1 MAKSIQISNNA
12 GQSYGMD
19 DYRANMV
26 SVIREVLN
34 ALSRKERRI
43 LQSIARTSTFVKQN
57 NEYSA
62 CKDMVMLD
70 FVVANVREL
79 MIDYSIQRDV
89 VISHVRKLLKNWDPK
104 VSTPLEVVQYI
115 NPNDSA
121 HQGYWVYD
129 GQQHSIAYILG
140 NIINLVGDDEE
151 VTNTDI
157 ETYLENIYLPA
168 RVSIQTYTWD
178 DTENYGYDVFNALN
192 SGRLKVE
199 FYFDYR
205 AGLRSKVD
213 DTPGTPYMNST
224 AIRNWCLASGVDF
237 VAPGVTD
244 PGTTHQGNRILTNM
258 VNEEYYARNSVGV
271 IAGRI
276 AKIAYPTQQ
285 LGIPVIRSISTVLK
299 ELVEAGVVDTPLVH
313 GAFDTVTG
321 QEVEVSQEL
330 MDDICSIYSTI
341 FGDAQKGYTIAK
353 EMWQDMCIH
362 VHGGKGQ
369 AMASVDWELGN
380 NIDHERQSAF
390 ALAIA
395 DIMGY
400 DKLSGVIAQLN
411 PSVSRI
417 YRIANAIDTQWLAT
431 ELSQKGFYQI
441 LSKKKAA

>member
-1 MAKSIQISNNA
+1 MAKSIQIPNNA

-34 ALSRKERRI
+34 ALPRKERRA
-43 LQSIARTSTFVKQN
+43 LKSIARTATFVKQN

-62 CKDMVMLD
+62 CKDMAMLD

-89 VISHVRKLLKNWDPK
+89 VISHVRNLLENWDPK

-121 HQGYWVYD
+121 HEGYWVYD
-129 GQQHSIAYILG
+129 GQQHSVAYILG

-168 RVSIQTYTWD
+168 RVSIQTHTWD

-192 SGRLKVE
+192 SGRLGVE

-205 AGLRSKVD
+205 AGLRA
-213 DTPGTPYMNST
+213 TPNTQPYMDST

-244 PGTTHQGNRILTNM
+244 PGTTHQGKRILTNM
-258 VNEEYYARNSVGV
+258 VKDEYYWRNSVGV
-271 IAGRI
+271 VAGRI
-276 AKIAYPTQQ
+276 AKVAYPTQQ

-299 ELVEAGVVDTPLVH
+299 ELVDAGVVDTPVVH
-313 GAFDTVTG
+313 GAFDDVSG

-330 MDDICSIYSTI
+330 MDDICSIYSNI
-341 FGDAQKGYTIAK
+341 FGDAQKGYTVAK
-353 EMWQDMCIH
+353 KMWQDMCIH
-362 VHGGKGQ
+362 KHGGKGQ

-380 NIDHERQSAF
+380 NIDHERQAAF
-390 ALAIA
+390 VLAIA

-417 YRIANAIDTQWLAT
+417 YRIANAIDTQWLST